1 MVDYRGYIGW
11 IIGIIILIFIFWLLN
26 KFYRHRA
33 EYGTGLERDVE
44 RRVGLRP
51 AGKKLKQ
58 ILEATVAEKKRTA
71 AAKAKEAAQATLSK
85 KEGAPE
91 EEVEAEKA
99 AAVGAKAAEEME
111 ASAEALDAIE
121 GRALGL
127 ISGLKLIEQAIENYV
142 NRERQEDAKEEEEI
156 KHINGLVGKISRM
169 VNYDKIDNNVLSYL
183 ESFLNN
189 LLNYLRAEIATE
201 EGKEKDMIELMQQLL
216 VAGAEMKQVLN
227 EAKTEAG
234 VFRKFER
241 KSRNDFTKEIKEL
254 KRTIKAKEKE
264 LKQAKRAGKGA
275 DKGLIA
281 NLKREIALMIKQYSA
296 AQRLHSQLKT
306 TYKMMDKEIK
316 QTRKLIRRL
325 LRLDRKVNRFD
336 KRLNKAESK
345 IKKKFE
351 ELRKSF
357 EKLGKSVDVF
367 EQSKNIHL
375 IALSIS
381 RDMNEYL
388 KENKD
393 LGLMT
398 ANFDRTL
405 RDIITI
411 ALEMVKLTEA
421 YERMI
426 QGLTDSE
433 KAVDQGMEVLTKIMQ
448 SVVTASEIQVDEKEV
463 AETLSQLRGLL
474 DYEEKIEKY
483 LSKILTALEYKMRQ
497 LFTLVEQL
505 AQEDQ
510 RIVNTIEASSS
521 NLGRMMSGAVDRKV
535 AIDETYM
542 SQAEQFEDQ
551 LRRRNAAASRAYS
564 QARSAEFRT

>member
-1 MVDYRGYIGW
+1 MVDFRTYAAWG
-11 IIGIIILIFIFWLLN
+11 IGIAVLIFIIWLLN
-26 KFYRHRA
+26 KISRHRA

-44 RRVGLRP
+44 KRVGLRP
-51 AGKKLKQ
+51 VGKKLKR

-71 AAKAKEAAQATLSK
+71 AAKAKEAAQAALSK

-91 EEVEAEKA
+91 EEVKAEKA
-99 AAVGAKAAEEME
+99 ATVGAKAAEEME
-111 ASAEALDAIE
+111 ASAEALSAIE
-121 GRALGL
+121 GRVLGL

-142 NRERQEDAKEEEEI
+142 DRERQEDAKEEEEI

-183 ESFLNN
+183 EGFLNN

-201 EGKEKDMIELMQQLL
+201 EGKEKDMVELMQQLL

-241 KSRNDFTKEIKEL
+241 KSRKDFTKEIKEL
-254 KRTIKAKEKE
+254 KKTIKAKEKE

-275 DKGLIA
+275 DKQLIA
-281 NLKREIALMIKQYSA
+281 NLKRELALMKKQYNA

-345 IKKKFE
+345 IAKKFE

-357 EKLGKSVDVF
+357 EKLEKSVDVF

-448 SVVTASEIQVDEKEV
+448 SVVTASEIQVDEKEI

-483 LSKILTALEYKMRQ
+483 LSRILTALEYKMRQ

-510 RIVNTIEASSS
+510 RIVNNIEASSA
-521 NLGRMMSGAVDRKV
+521 NLGTMMSGAVDRKV
-535 AIDETYM
+535 AIDEKYM